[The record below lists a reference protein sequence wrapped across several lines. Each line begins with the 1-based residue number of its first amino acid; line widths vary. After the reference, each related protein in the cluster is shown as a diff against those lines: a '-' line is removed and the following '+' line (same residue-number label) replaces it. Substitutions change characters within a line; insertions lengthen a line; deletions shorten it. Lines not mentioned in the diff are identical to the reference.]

1 MSFRPKSTFTALL
14 YNNLTSNLWKSIKDS
29 LLGSELI
36 SYAAEFLYQ
45 QEVLSDSIIS
55 SVYPSDKSGLMNLI
69 LCGNFN
75 NVAFSYFRPSSV
87 TIKVDVQSPQLY
99 EPFSLRLSK
108 GNIAY
113 TNIDWVS
120 SDNAITL
127 YQGVPQVVFINGGIQ
142 NRSRFQQVTTEF
154 ATSVYRTAGDSEYF
168 SNVVKLDSLAYAD
181 SVYVYSTT
189 KGDISW
195 TTYQLYDSINAGEDA
210 CNYKLQWGTDVNL
223 QVQFGNGLWGKTL
236 QTNQEYYIYFLD
248 ATFNSVETDGLV
260 LENALDNSTSRTRIN
275 YAVISFENYSVT
287 TDVAYRNL
295 KNALSKNSVIATK
308 EQIEDFV
315 NAYPL
320 VADCA
325 VSLNPYQV
333 NEVDVYV
340 KPSDDDIDD
349 KSYYTDITEALQTYG
364 EITTRYQIFLAS
376 PLKLKIAVTILD
388 NVTEELDTVRST
400 IQGLVNSYFD
410 GISIGDSVNFSDLS
424 NMIYQETGYRNLV
437 RYYVSQ
443 ETVTDNQL
451 VGLPVLSTIE
461 RLSSSTWNGTIE
473 NGILWKKTDSTVTP
487 VFDML
492 NPFGDFT
499 VCAIQDANETALQYY
514 VTSGDSFKS
523 STKTASFIFKP
534 SSEVFGVSTERYV
547 SNFALESDEVSS
559 TSGISKLNEL
569 SLYYLENYGYYSN
582 ESENNFFDPNVG
594 MLQFGSET
602 RLSNAATLLKQL
614 HNGHLP
620 ILTSYKD
627 AYYFVYDAGN
637 TCNVVKVNSSGSVG
651 TSVNIPQ
658 LSDISALRGIYNND
672 TQMILFSQQST
683 IAWVLNN
690 YQNTLTPLSSTV
702 TFSNTS
708 VDTTKVVNTY
718 FGGYSFGFDYG
729 VFMSADSSLNS
740 DGRRGV
746 NVLNPNVSLTGTEII
761 LQGLSNTVG
770 SSTSNYAMLCFTGN
784 ATLNTVVQ
792 YLLSFDNVVPNDW
805 QYDENTNVCIYDSTT
820 DSTAFMKGVLVRQ
833 PLSSGTATSIYL
845 KRLTFITTGGEISSE
860 QWEVVPITINTT
872 LPTYTLNVCKT
883 PVYDGSTVTVEVETA
898 QTIDNTTW
906 FNPAQLG
913 LNQVT
918 SVLLKDPSCVTFHF
932 IGKVEEDYYMYIDAP
947 IFTTASEIQTSSGG
961 NGATIGYSG
970 FTMKKLFVKLNDSGV
985 SLVSSMSEL
994 EKIGAFDS
1002 TGKLTIFSD
1011 DDSLGVDGNGDP
1023 AVLRVSYETQNAYF
1037 EVDNTRYA
1045 MLDEDGIVI
1054 KQ

>member
-1 MSFRPKSTFTALL
+1 MSFRPKSTFTTLL

-55 SVYPSDKSGLMNLI
+55 SVYPSDKSGLMNLM

-108 GNIAY
+108 GNISY

-127 YQGVPQVVFINGGIQ
+127 YQGVPQVAFVNGGIQ

-154 ATSVYRTAGDSEYF
+154 SASVYRTAGDSEYF

-260 LENALDNSTSRTRIN
+260 LENALDSSTSRTRIN
-275 YAVISFENYSVT
+275 YEVISFENYSVT

-333 NEVDVYV
+333 NAVDVYV

-473 NGILWKKTDSTVTP
+473 NGILWKKAISTVTP
-487 VFDML
+487 VFDLL

-547 SNFALESDEVSS
+547 SNFALESDEASS
-559 TSGISKLNEL
+559 TSGISKLNGL

-594 MLQFGSET
+594 MLQFGSEV
-602 RLSNAATLLKQL
+602 RLSNASTLLKQL

-637 TCNVVKVNSSGSVG
+637 TCNVVKVTSSGSVG

-746 NVLNPNVSLTGTEII
+746 NVLNPNVSLTGTEIELKG
-761 LQGLSNTVG
+761 LQ
-770 SSTSNYAMLCFTGN
+770 STSNYAMLCFTGN
-784 ATLNTVVQ
+784 ATLNTVVK
-792 YLLSFDNVVPNDW
+792 YCLSFDSTVPAGAEIADDGLNKI
-805 QYDENTNVCIYDSTT
+805 IYDSVT
-820 DSTAFMKGVLVRQ
+820 DSTAFVKCVLVRQ
-833 PLSSGTATSIYL
+833 PVSSGTQTRIYL
-845 KRLTFITTGGEISSE
+845 KRLSFVVDSGGHPDSIV
-860 QWEVVPITINTT
+860 WEVVPITINTT

-898 QTIDNTTW
+898 HTIDNTTW

-913 LNQVT
+913 LDQVT
-918 SVLLKDPSCVTFHF
+918 SVLLNDPSCVTFHF

-947 IFTTASEIQTSSGG
+947 IFTTASKIEALSGG
-961 NGATIGYSG
+961 NRDVIGYSG